1 MDWVWAVSPWSRIAL
16 STPRP
21 VFPILHLLRVPLEAM
36 SDAVESVYLYPA
48 GVAIEFRVASLT
60 REKLL
65 SDVDRGAEILRLS
78 ESMG

>member
-1 MDWVWAVSPWSRIAL
+1 
-16 STPRP
+16 
-21 VFPILHLLRVPLEAM
+21 M